1 MHENK
6 DCQHLLGCLSEYID
20 GSLSQT
26 LCDELEKHLAGCEN
40 CQIVIDSMRKT
51 IDLCQICAEQE
62 TLPEEV
68 RRRLFQCLNLED
80 YLEK

>member
-6 DCQHLLGCLSEYID
+6 DSQHLLGCLSEYID
-20 GSLSQT
+20 GSLSQN

-51 IDLCQICAEQE
+51 IDICQACAEQE

-80 YLEK
+80 